1 MTRMGARL
9 AALGLTLLLAI
20 LPATQALAGK
30 APEPGTQALA
40 RQAPEPGKKTVRLGV
55 TQAVDSMNPFLAV
68 RIISS
73 SIHRWMYGFLTVPDP
88 KTLQPS
94 PDLAESW
101 ETSDDK
107 LTWTFKIRANAKW
120 SDGKPVTAQDA
131 AWTFNTVMTVDAAK
145 QANGPAVENFESVT
159 ATDDRTLVIKTRKPQ
174 ASMLENPIPI
184 VPKHV
189 WEAVGDIGKFENDT
203 SPAVGA
209 GPFIVAEYKKD
220 TYVKLKANPGYWRGA
235 PKIDELHVLFYENPE
250 AANAGLKKGE
260 IDLIG
265 RLAAP
270 QFEALAGDPN
280 IVQWN
285 TQGRRAVYLQL
296 NHGAQTIDNKP
307 VGDGHPALKDPK
319 VRQAIHY
326 AIDKKALA
334 DQVQSGL
341 AVPADGSI
349 VPPMYQEFFWKAEG
363 DDLVTHDI
371 AKANEILDEAGYKKG
386 ADGVRTMPDGKRK
399 LEMRFS
405 IHTDTPVEDKI
416 AQFLTGWFKEIGI
429 PLSTRKLDSNKF
441 TEETGFT
448 GLFDIAISGWS
459 VNPDPEEVLATH
471 LCSRRPTASGEGG
484 GTESFYCDPEYEKLY
499 QEQLS
504 ELDRPKRAEI
514 IKLMQKRLYTDAPVI
529 AVYYPNNLEGYRKD
543 RITSITPIPED
554 KGILYGG
561 SGYWPFYSL
570 DAVAAPADSAGG
582 GSGTGLAVGVVVAVV
597 LVGAAGFL
605 LVRRRRSVA
614 DERE

>member
-20 LPATQALAGK
+20 LPATQALAG
-30 APEPGTQALA
+30 
-40 RQAPEPGKKTVRLGV
+40 QAPATGKKIVRVGAL
-55 TQAVDSMNPFLAV
+55 QAVDSLNPFLAV
-68 RIISS
+68 RVVSS

-101 ETSDDK
+101 ETADDK

-120 SDGKPVTAQDA
+120 SDGRPVTAQDA

-159 ATDDRTLVIKTRKPQ
+159 ATDDRTLVIKTKKPQ

-189 WEAVGDIGKFENDT
+189 WEKVGDLGKFENDRF
-203 SPAVGA
+203 PAA
-209 GPFIVAEYKKD
+209 GSGPYLPVEYKKD
-220 TYVKLKANPGYWRGA
+220 AYIKLRANPDYWRGA
-235 PKIDELHVLFYENPE
+235 PKIDELHVVFYENPE
-250 AANAGLKKGE
+250 AAIAGLKKGD

-265 RLAAP
+265 RLDAP
-270 QFEALAGDPN
+270 QFQALAGAPD

-285 TQGRRAVYLQL
+285 TLGRRAAYLQI
-296 NHGAQTIDNKP
+296 NHGAKTIDDKP

-326 AIDKKALA
+326 AIDKQALV
-334 DQVQSGL
+334 DQVQNGL
-341 AVPADGSI
+341 AVPADGSVI
-349 VPPMYQEFFWKAEG
+349 PPMYKDFFWKAEG
-363 DDLVTHDI
+363 DDLVTHDV
-371 AKANEILDEAGYKKG
+371 AKANKILDDAGYKKG
-386 ADGVRTMPDGKRK
+386 PDGIRTMPDGERK

-405 IHTDTPVEDKI
+405 IHTEVPVEDKL
-416 AQFLTGWFKEIGI
+416 AQFLTGWLKDIGI
-429 PLSTRKLDSNKF
+429 ALTTKKLDSSKF

-471 LCSRRPTASGEGG
+471 LCSRRPTAGGEGG

-499 QEQLS
+499 QEQLT
-504 ELDRPKRAEI
+504 ELDRAKRIEI
-514 IKLMQKRLYTDAPVI
+514 IKQMQRRLYTDAPVI
-529 AVYYPNNLEGYRKD
+529 AIYYPNNLEGYRKD
-543 RITSITPIPED
+543 KITSITPIPED
-554 KGILYGG
+554 KGLLYGG
-561 SGYWPFYSL
+561 SSSWPFYSL
-570 DAVAAPADSAGG
+570 DAVAAPAAGTSGG
-582 GSGTGLAVGVVVAVV
+582 GLGTGLVAGIAAAVVV
-597 LVGAAGFL
+597 LGAGGFL
-605 LVRRRRSVA
+605 LARRRRSAA